1 MVRAFICVKINEEAT
16 REVQKINKE
25 IQESRLI
32 NAKYTLPENLH
43 LTLKFLGEIEESKI
57 EEVKKRLDEIK
68 NKKFNANFSDIGTF
82 SETFLRI
89 VWLKVAG
96 KEIVELQKDVDAAL
110 EGLFDKENRFM
121 SHLTIARVRGVK
133 DRDKFL
139 EFLKGI
145 KVNSV
150 SFPIESIYLKK
161 STLTPK
167 GPVYEILFE
176 KKLL

>member
-1 MVRAFICVKINEEAT
+1 MMRAFICVKVNEEAANEIK
-16 REVQKINKE
+16 RINNE
-25 IQESRLI
+25 IKNSKLI

-43 LTLKFLGEIEESKI
+43 LTLKFLGEISEDKV
-57 EEVKKRLDEIK
+57 EEVKKKLGELK
-68 NKKFNANFSDIGTF
+68 VKKFNANFSDLGTF

-96 KEIVELQKDVDAAL
+96 KEISELQKDVDEYL
-110 EGLFDKENRFM
+110 SGLFDKENRFM
-121 SHLTIARVRGVK
+121 SHLTIARIRGVK

-139 EFLKGI
+139 KFLQGI
-145 KVNSV
+145 KVNPV
-150 SFPIESIYLKK
+150 SFPIESVYLKK

-176 KKLL
+176 KKLS